1 MSEGSRAFS
10 GDHGGAESDRDGAE
24 EKTYTMLDVL

>member
-10 GDHGGAESDRDGAE
+10 GDHRGAESDRDGAE
-24 EKTYTMLDVL
+24 EKTYTVLDVL